1 MDCTDLKKE
10 MNVLAQG
17 LKIGV
22 QEKIVSEDFADKEAE
37 RLNKLFQKSLTA
49 LLMGLFKGKE
59 TLVESFNIDNKI
71 FFYGSCEYYDEAKG
85 EEYQQMFYELNLN
98 WFELLEKII
107 HYDCDGYD
115 LDYTLSSELNKIFSE
130 SPEHRRERL
139 EEPLERQKEEID
151 RQLEILEEKKRD
163 NTYYEVKFDQKV
175 FDEFVVKIEKL
186 TYEN

>member
-1 MDCTDLKKE
+1 MDCTELKKE
-10 MNVLAQG
+10 MNVLAQA

-22 QEKIVSEDFADKEAE
+22 QEKILSEDFADQEAK
-37 RLNKLFQKSLTA
+37 RLNKTFQKSLTA
-49 LLMGLFKGKE
+49 QLMGLFKGRE
-59 TLVESFNIDNKI
+59 TLVESFNIGNKI

-85 EEYQQMFYELNLN
+85 EEYQQIFYELNLN
-98 WFELLEKII
+98 WFKLQEKII
-107 HYDCDGYD
+107 QYNSDGYD
-115 LDYTLSSELNKIFSE
+115 LDYTLSSELNQIFSE

-139 EEPLERQKEEID
+139 EEPLEREKEEID

-175 FDEFVVKIEKL
+175 FDEFISKLEQL

>member
-1 MDCTDLKKE
+1 MDCTELKKE
-10 MNVLAQG
+10 MNVLAQA

-37 RLNKLFQKSLTA
+37 RLNKSFQVNFKA
-49 LLMGLFKGKE
+49 QLMALFKGNT
-59 TLVESFNIDNKI
+59 TLVESFNIEKQRY
-71 FFYGSCEYYDEAKG
+71 FYGIYEYYDEAKG
-85 EEYQQMFYELNLN
+85 EEYQQQFYELNLN
-98 WFELLEKII
+98 WFKLQEKII
-107 HYDCDGYD
+107 QYNSDGYD
-115 LDYTLSSELNKIFSE
+115 LDYTLSSELNQIFSE

-139 EEPLERQKEEID
+139 EEPLEREKEEID

-175 FDEFVVKIEKL
+175 FDEFISKLEQL